1 MKNKRSLLYTAL
13 FIYTTASVFVAS
25 SFMGGA
31 QNGDNTA
38 RQAGT
43 ALTETDFVKDPSL
56 FAVPEAGV
64 VATFLENP
72 NSTFEPGDTGAVG
85 MDIIPFKYARGM
97 NQTFCWQDDNKESRH
112 FMTLVETNGTEVL
125 RVEANGACLTEFIN
139 EGNYEMR
146 IQHDDSGEG
155 VIATVFSIPEGDAD
169 NSFETVLST
178 DKCGGCDLSGA
189 NFSDAVLTD
198 TDLHGADLTGADLS
212 GADLSGTNLSDALL
226 AGADLT
232 GANLTGADLSG
243 ADLTDALTANA
254 NFTEANLTHA
264 ISFDQTKS
272 GEESITA
279 QEEPEAPGP
288 EPCPNGNLRPTAG
301 DIVIDHTCNV
311 PAGTYQYGNI
321 NIIKGGT
328 LNFQDENINFWAKS
342 ILIQNEGSLI
352 AGTQQNPIGTNGQ
365 ITIHLYGKEQ
375 GLGGKGI
382 TCKTADNQTD
392 GMCGVDK
399 NIWMRNDP
407 PNPNA
412 CTPDSLPGPVSD
424 CFYRYHPLP
433 VDTGDDNG
441 YFGYKVI
448 SVSYG
453 GTLQLFGKKGAT
465 YPDTNPDPSK
475 SGKSW
480 VRLAADLKG
489 GESQLTVDDHLN
501 PVDWKKDDL
510 IVVTTTDYLPA
521 HSERLTIKANPT
533 MKDMS
538 GNTIIEVNEKIQYPH
553 SGTAYDLSSVPSR
566 LGLAF
571 TKAETRAAVA
581 LLTRSIRIVSGCN
594 SDSIA
599 DCKLDCGYDDCFPV
613 SQGFI
618 GGHTIARQGFKTF
631 QVQGVE
637 FYQLGQGG
645 RLGHYPVHFHVAR
658 KTPKDTF
665 VKDCSVH
672 DSMTRWI
679 TLHATQDVLL
689 ARNVGYMSTGHGY
702 YLEDGTEINNRLY
715 SNIGI
720 LARSAADN
728 AQNPRKVPGIL
739 SSPKVC
745 SGAQTKIC
753 KSNADCTGMEG
764 TCILPPT
771 FPFLSDWVHPTVFW
785 FMNGWNDVEYNM
797 AAGAGA
803 CGACYWPVLG
813 SISTF
818 SKNLKWDSYAS
829 IQKGTGRGGTA
840 PIKKFKGNYCTTA
853 MNSFNSTPD
862 TASCHGVIDGS
873 VRLNQIE
880 NSLAPAPNPD
890 RGAETHYPTVTQT
903 LPAYTKCDATDC
915 GSVQLCAIDNRSVCM
930 VTVLDRYTSSFNW
943 VETNFSAIWLRPRWF
958 LVQNSV
964 ITDVQN
970 AGLTFVT
977 GGDYTHSSVISG
989 NWMLARKNVF
999 IGNTQ
1004 QNNAFASNAG
1014 PFVKGGLKCEN
1025 SETNYCISRDQGIT
1039 MPLSNFGMNQ
1049 RFFNIYDGPS
1059 LQDSNAY
1066 LDIKKTFI
1074 DDCTFPNNNQ
1084 QCNNSEW
1091 MYGRVLGVPG
1101 DAGQKKGYL
1110 PNAAIAWKQQN
1121 GFYYPP
1127 AFHSKNLFF
1136 DERQSPHGV
1145 DIRHFVIEPLFAPET
1160 ANTWFKTSAE
1170 VKDHYA
1176 QWNDAMFDNFTAIDR
1191 QTILNDDDGSLTG
1204 LSTTVSVNE
1213 DVFFNAPVETVE
1225 CRSDGTAKT
1234 SPYEHVTTV
1243 VYPGCA
1249 SNGTCGADKMSCT
1262 QDDVC
1267 HCLRDIC
1274 DDTCDWCRN
1283 CTSTGPTPCYG
1294 VPLYRQ
1300 FLTKSENDMRMK
1312 GQEPDTKIRMMGP
1325 SVFGRIN
1332 LTTNHGKYYISTTDG
1347 AMQQSPT
1354 PLKSI
1359 FRKGDKYYVFLVYA
1373 KPSARQTY
1381 QIYVGANANLNSDFP
1396 QNVEAVGA
1404 NLATK
1409 ALAFDSICAK
1419 LDSSLCEKDS
1429 TTMTDF
1435 PKNWERHYDSATG
1448 ILTVT
1453 MDLSNFK
1460 TQFDNA
1466 RQDICQPGTF
1476 CTPSGNQCQCSS
1488 SLDPELKK
1496 ECDDGKICSEWAV
1509 KDIDCPVFAVTE
1521 NNNLARLSRCVGFSF
1536 TIPSDGNFVA
1546 DGKDHR
1552 PKDTDPCFPKNMDWN
1567 VAWDCVKEPLAG
1579 ACASPNNRP
1588 IPETQFCT
1596 DNKTP
1601 ICGANVVMGT
1611 EGDDL
1616 LTGTP
1621 ESNIIYGLGG
1631 NDIIEGRNGSDWI
1644 SGGPGDDEIRG
1655 GRGDDIIFGEEG
1667 DDFIKGGGGTD
1678 ELDGGSEA
1686 DVVKGGTGKDICVE
1700 GEDVRG
1706 CEQ

>member
-1 MKNKRSLLYTAL
+1 MKDKRLLSYLAILVFTA
-13 FIYTTASVFVAS
+13 AVFAAS

-31 QNGDNTA
+31 QHGGNPSP
-38 RQAGT
+38 QPGT
-43 ALTETDFVKDPSL
+43 ALTENDFVKDPSL

-72 NSTFEPGDTGAVG
+72 NSTFEPGDSGAIG
-85 MDIIPFKYARGM
+85 TDIIPFKYASGV
-97 NQTFCWQDDNKESRH
+97 NQTFCWQDDNRESRH
-112 FMTLVETNGTEVL
+112 VMRLVDSSGTEVL
-125 RVEANGACLTEFIN
+125 RVEANGDCVTQFIN
-139 EGNYEMR
+139 QGKYEMR
-146 IQHDDSGEG
+146 IQHDDSGEE
-155 VIATVFSIPEGDAD
+155 VFATVFSIPEGDAD

-178 DKCGGCDLSGA
+178 NKCQGCDLSGA
-189 NFSDAVLTD
+189 NFRNAVLNNV
-198 TDLHGADLTGADLS
+198 DLRGADLTGADFS
-212 GADLSGTNLSDALL
+212 NADLGGTNLSDALL
-226 AGADLT
+226 AGTDLT

-254 NFTEANLTHA
+254 NFTDANLTNA
-264 ISFDQTKS
+264 ISFDESKLV
-272 GEESITA
+272 EEFITA
-279 QEEPEAPGP
+279 QEPPEAPGP
-288 EPCPNGNLRPTAG
+288 EPCPAGTLRNMG
-301 DIVIDHTCNV
+301 VDIVIDHNCNV

-328 LNFQDENINFWAKS
+328 LNFQDANINFWAKS

-352 AGTQQNPIGTNGQ
+352 AGTPQNPIGTNGQ
-365 ITIHLYGKEQ
+365 ITIHLYGKDQ
-375 GLGGKGI
+375 GTGGKGI
-382 TCKTADNQTD
+382 TCKTADGKTD
-392 GMCGVDK
+392 VMCGVNKD
-399 NIWMRNDP
+399 IWMRNDP
-407 PNPNA
+407 PNPKS
-412 CTPDSLPGPVSD
+412 CTTDSLPGPVTD
-424 CFYRYHPLP
+424 CFYTYHPLP
-433 VDTGDDNG
+433 VDTGDPNG

-448 SVSYG
+448 AVSYG

-465 YPDTNPDPSK
+465 YPDRNPDPSN

-489 GESQLTVDDHLN
+489 GGTETQLTVDDHLN
-501 PVDWKKDDL
+501 PVDWKMNDL
-510 IVVTTTDYLPA
+510 IVVTTTDYLPG
-521 HSERLTIKANPT
+521 HSERLTIAENPSS
-533 MKDMS
+533 KDQN
-538 GNTIIEVNEKIQYPH
+538 GNTIIKVKEQIKYPH
-553 SGTAYDLSSVPSR
+553 SGTAYDLSSIPTR

-613 SQGFI
+613 SQGFV

-672 DSMTRWI
+672 DSMTRFI
-679 TLHATQDVLL
+679 TLHGTHDVLL
-689 ARNVGYMSTGHGY
+689 ARNVGYMSIGHGY
-702 YLEDGTEINNRLY
+702 YLEDGTEINNKLY

-728 AQNPRKVPGIL
+728 VQNPRKVPGIL
-739 SSPKVC
+739 S
-745 SGAQTKIC
+745 A
-753 KSNADCTGMEG
+753 ATG
-764 TCILPPT
+764 PP
-771 FPFLSDWVHPTVFW
+771 FPFQSDWVHPTVFW
-785 FMNGWNDVEYNM
+785 FMNGWNDFEYNM

-813 SISTF
+813 SISTH
-818 SKNLKWDSYAS
+818 SKDLKWDSYAS
-829 IQKGTGRGGTA
+829 IQKGTDRGGSA

-853 MNSFNSTPD
+853 MSSFNSTPD
-862 TASCHGVIDGS
+862 TASCLGVIDGS
-873 VRLNQIE
+873 VRLNQVK
-880 NSLAPAPNPD
+880 NPLAPTPNPD
-890 RGAETHYPTVTQT
+890 RGAETYYPTVTQT
-903 LPAYTKCDATDC
+903 LPAYTKCDETDC
-915 GSVQLCAIDNRSVCM
+915 STVKLCAIDNRSVCM

-1014 PFVKGGLKCEN
+1014 PFVQGGLKCEN
-1025 SETNYCISRDQGIT
+1025 SETNYCISQDQGIT

-1074 DDCTFPNNNQ
+1074 DDCPFPNKNQ

-1101 DAGQKKGYL
+1101 DQTKGVGYL
-1110 PNAAIAWKQQN
+1110 PNAAIAWKQSN

-1160 ANTWFKTSAE
+1160 ATTWFKTSAD

-1204 LSTTVSVNE
+1204 LSTTVSVNG

-1225 CRSDGTAKT
+1225 CRSDATAKT

-1249 SNGTCGADKMSCT
+1249 TDGTCGAG
-1262 QDDVC
+1262 
-1267 HCLRDIC
+1267 CLSDIC
-1274 DDTCDWCRN
+1274 ESTCDWCTN
-1283 CTSTGPTPCYG
+1283 CTTTGPIPCYG

-1300 FLTKSENDMRMK
+1300 FLTKSENEMRMK

-1347 AMQQSPT
+1347 ATQQNPT
-1354 PLKSI
+1354 PLKNI

-1435 PKNWERHYDSATG
+1435 PKNWERHYDNVTG

-1453 MDLSNFK
+1453 MDLSDFK

-1466 RQDICQPGTF
+1466 KQDSCQPGTF
-1476 CTPSGNQCQCSS
+1476 CTPSGDKCQCSS
-1488 SLDPELKK
+1488 ALDTELKK
-1496 ECDDGKICSEWAV
+1496 ECDDGKICEEWAV
-1509 KDIDCPVFAVTE
+1509 KDIDCPVFVAG
-1521 NNNLARLSRCVGFSF
+1521 NDRLSRCVGFSF
-1536 TIPSDGNFVA
+1536 TIPSDGNFMA
-1546 DGKDHR
+1546 DGTDRR

-1567 VAWDCVKEPLAG
+1567 VAWNCVNNTVAGDCANPD
-1579 ACASPNNRP
+1579 NRP

-1601 ICGANVVMGT
+1601 ICGTNVVMGT
-1611 EGDDL
+1611 EGDDV

-1621 ESNIIYGLGG
+1621 ESDIMFGMGG

-1644 SGGPGDDEIRG
+1644 SAGPGDDEVRG

-1667 DDFIKGGGGTD
+1667 GDFLKGGGGTD

-1686 DVVKGGTGKDICVE
+1686 DIVKGGAGEDTCVE

-1706 CEQ
+1706 CE

>member
-1 MKNKRSLLYTAL
+1 MKNKRLFFYISFLIFTAAVLATTSFTGSNNADNASLQ
-13 FIYTTASVFVAS
+13 S
-25 SFMGGA
+25 
-31 QNGDNTA
+31 
-38 RQAGT
+38 GT
-43 ALTETDFVKDPSL
+43 ALTEKDFVNDPSL

-72 NSTFEPGDTGAVG
+72 NSTFDLNDTGTIG
-85 MDIIPFKYARGM
+85 MDIIPFKYTSGM
-97 NQTFCWQDDNKESRH
+97 NQTFCWQDDNKESGH
-112 FMTLVETNGTEVL
+112 VMTLVDSNSAEVL
-125 RVEANGACLTEFIN
+125 RVQANGDCVTQFMS
-139 EGNYEMR
+139 EGSYEMH
-146 IQHDDSGEG
+146 IQHDDSGDE
-155 VIATVFSIPEGDAD
+155 VFAIIFSFPEGDAG

-178 DKCGGCDLSGA
+178 NKCQGCDLSGA
-189 NFSDAVLTD
+189 NFTNAFLAD
-198 TDLHGADLTGADLS
+198 TDLRGADLTGADLS
-212 GADLSGTNLSDALL
+212 GADLSGTNLSNALL
-226 AGADLT
+226 AGTDLT

-243 ADLTDALTANA
+243 TDLTDALTTNA
-254 NFTEANLTHA
+254 NFTHANLTNA
-264 ISFDQTKS
+264 ISFD
-272 GEESITA
+272 ESKLGKESTTA
-279 QEEPEAPGP
+279 QEEPGGPGP
-288 EPCPNGNLRPTAG
+288 EPCPADNLRPTGG
-301 DIVIDHTCNV
+301 DIVLDHPCNV
-311 PAGTYQYGNI
+311 PTGTYQYGNI
-321 NIIKGGT
+321 NIINGGS
-328 LNFQDENINFWAKS
+328 LNFKDEKIDFWAKS
-342 ILIQNEGSLI
+342 ILVENGGSLI
-352 AGTQQNPIGTNGQ
+352 AGTLQSPIGTSGGQ
-365 ITIHLYGKEQ
+365 ITLHLYGEDT
-375 GLGGKGI
+375 GKGI
-382 TCKTADNQTD
+382 ECKSPPGDKCDPTDEAIPCGIPKEVWCSNPKPDKPTTPGQTCKETK
-392 GMCGVDK
+392 G
-399 NIWMRNDP
+399 
-407 PNPNA
+407 
-412 CTPDSLPGPVSD
+412 LPGNVDD
-424 CFYRYHPLP
+424 CFYRYIPPDDQLFKE
-433 VDTGDDNG
+433 TGL
-441 YFGYKVI
+441 FGQKVLAL
-448 SVSYG
+448 SYG
-453 GTLQLFGKKGAT
+453 GTLKLFGKKGAT
-465 YPDTNPDPSK
+465 YPDTSPVPSN
-475 SGKSW
+475 SGTSW

-489 GESQLTVDDHLN
+489 GETKLTVDDHSH
-501 PVDWKKDDL
+501 PVDWKKDDR
-510 IVVTTTDYLPA
+510 IVLTTTDYLPG
-521 HSERLTIKANPT
+521 HSEQLTIKADPT
-533 MKDMS
+533 MKDS
-538 GNTIIEVNEKIQYPH
+538 NGNTIIEVNEKIQYPH
-553 SGTAYDLSSVPSR
+553 SGTAYDLSSIPSR
-566 LGLAF
+566 LGLDF

-581 LLTRSIRIVSGCN
+581 LLTRSIRIVSAGNAIPTDESKQKCV
-594 SDSIA
+594 
-599 DCKLDCGYDDCFPV
+599 YDCFPV
-613 SQGFI
+613 SVGFF
-618 GGHTIARQGFKTF
+618 GGHTMIRQGFKELK
-631 QVQGVE
+631 VEGVE

-645 RLGHYPVHFHVAR
+645 RKGRYPVHLHLLR
-658 KTPKDTF
+658 KTNDTF
-665 VKDCSVH
+665 VKDSSIH

-679 TLHATQDVLL
+679 TVHATHDVLL
-689 ARNVGYMSTGHGY
+689 ARNVGYMSIGHGF
-702 YLEDGTEINNRLY
+702 YLEDGTEIDNKLY

-739 SSPKVC
+739 S
-745 SGAQTKIC
+745 A
-753 KSNADCTGMEG
+753 ATG
-764 TCILPPT
+764 PP
-771 FPFLSDWVHPTVFW
+771 FPFQSDWVHPTVFW
-785 FMNGWNDVEYNM
+785 IMNGWNDFEYNM

-813 SISTF
+813 TISGP
-818 SKNLKWDSYAS
+818 SKNMAWKSYAS
-829 IQKGTGRGGTA
+829 IQKTTGNGGTA
-840 PIKKFKGNYCTTA
+840 PIKRFKGNYCTTA

-873 VRLNQIE
+873 VRLNQIA
-880 NSLAPAPNPD
+880 NPLAPAPAPD
-890 RGAETHYPTVTQT
+890 RGAETYYPIVTQT
-903 LPAYTKCDATDC
+903 LPAYTQCEGVCSNNKTMPCTKNADC
-915 GSVQLCAIDNRSVCM
+915 GTNNTCELGADCSMVNKCAGDKRDRCT

-1004 QNNAFASNAG
+1004 QNNPFASNAG

-1025 SETNYCISRDQGIT
+1025 SEINYCISRDQGLT

-1066 LDIKKTFI
+1066 MDIKKTFI
-1074 DDCTFPNNNQ
+1074 DDCPFPNNNQ

-1110 PNAAIAWKQQN
+1110 PNAGIAWKQSN

-1160 ANTWFKTSAE
+1160 ATTWFKTNAD

-1176 QWNDAMFDNFTAIDR
+1176 QWNPTMFDNFTAIDR

-1204 LSTTVSVNE
+1204 LANTVSVNE
-1213 DVFFNAPVETVE
+1213 DPFFNAPVETVE
-1225 CRSDGTAKT
+1225 CLSDGTAKT
-1234 SPYEHVTTV
+1234 SPYEHITTV

-1249 SNGTCGADKMSCT
+1249 SDGTCDSSKNPCKDPPGPCPCDK
-1262 QDDVC
+1262 DVC
-1267 HCLRDIC
+1267 DA
-1274 DDTCDWCRN
+1274 TCDWCRN
-1283 CTSTGPTPCYG
+1283 CTFAGPTPCYG
-1294 VPLYRQ
+1294 IPLYRQ
-1300 FLTKSENDMRMK
+1300 FLTKSENEMTN
-1312 GQEPDTKIRMMGP
+1312 PDTKIRMMGP

-1347 AMQQSPT
+1347 ATQQNPT
-1354 PLKSI
+1354 PLKNI

-1453 MDLSNFK
+1453 MDLSEFK
-1460 TQFDNA
+1460 THFDSA
-1466 RQDICQPGTF
+1466 KQDICQPGTF

-1509 KDIDCPVFAVTE
+1509 KDIDCPVFAGTGG
-1521 NNNLARLSRCVGFSF
+1521 RCIGFSF
-1536 TIPSDGNFVA
+1536 TIPNDGNFTA
-1546 DGKDHR
+1546 DGTDHR

-1567 VAWDCVKEPLAG
+1567 VAWNCVKEPLAG
-1579 ACASPNNRP
+1579 ACANPDDRP

-1601 ICGANVVMGT
+1601 ICAANVIMGT
-1611 EGDDL
+1611 EGDDV

-1621 ESNIIYGLGG
+1621 ESDIIYGLGG
-1631 NDIIEGRNGSDWI
+1631 NDIIEGRGGSDWI
-1644 SGGPGDDEIRG
+1644 SGGPGDDQIRG
-1655 GRGDDIIFGEEG
+1655 GRGDDIIFGEEEN
-1667 DDFIKGGGGTD
+1667 DFIRGGGGID
-1678 ELDGGSEA
+1678 EIDGGSET
-1686 DVVKGGTGKDICVE
+1686 DTIRGGKGKDICIE
-1700 GEDVRG
+1700 GEIVRG